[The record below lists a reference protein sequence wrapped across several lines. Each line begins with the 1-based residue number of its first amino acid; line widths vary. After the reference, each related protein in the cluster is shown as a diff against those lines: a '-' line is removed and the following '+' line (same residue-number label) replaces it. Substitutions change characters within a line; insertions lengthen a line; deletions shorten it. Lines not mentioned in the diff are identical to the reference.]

1 MHYNITRRYGD
12 RSFRYNYFPVYAILS
27 IIKVKVNIK
36 GTMTKDKAQKRIE
49 ELREAIEY
57 HNHRY
62 YVLDDPVI
70 SDAEYD
76 ALMRELQELE
86 SKYPEFISPSSPTQR
101 VGAQPLEGF
110 TTVPHA
116 IPMLS
121 LANAMTAEEVA
132 DFDKRVKKILNTG
145 DVDYVMEV
153 KIDGLAVELIYVN
166 GEFSL
171 GSTRG
176 NGFVGEDITQN
187 LRTINAIPM
196 RLIQSP
202 GIPVPEHLE
211 VRGEVYMGRKE
222 FQALNRQ
229 REETGEPLFANPRN
243 AASGSMRQLDPRI
256 TAGRKL
262 SIFCYAPGQV
272 SDIRFSTHMEFLD
285 QLKQWGFRVN
295 PYVKLCRNIDDILAH
310 YQYIRDIR
318 DQIPYEIDGTVIKVN
333 RLDYQEQ
340 LGTVSR
346 SPRWAVAF
354 KFEAHEELTVVEDIE
369 VSVGRTGA
377 LTPVAILRPV
387 MIGGVEV
394 SRATLHNEDEIKR
407 KDIMIGDTVMVSRAG
422 DVIPEVIRVIKEER
436 HRDVKPFSM
445 PGQCPV
451 CNEPVVR
458 PPGEAIRRCVN
469 ISCPA
474 QIKGSIEHFASKR
487 AMDIDGLG
495 TKLVEQLIDKK
506 VIRDV
511 SDLYY
516 LKKEELAGLERMAE
530 KSARNIIHAIGTSR
544 RRPFGRFIYG
554 IGIRH
559 AGEHIAGLLAER
571 FGDIH
576 ELMRADTEALLKIPE
591 IGPEVANSI
600 VSFFEDAKNRETV
613 DRILAGGVTIEYAKI
628 GKGKLD
634 GLLFLFTGTLK
645 SMSRDEARQK
655 VEELGGK
662 TATSISQKVTH
673 LVAGEEAGSKL
684 EKAKKLGI
692 QILSEDEFLQTIIK
706 E

>member
-1 MHYNITRRYGD
+1 MD
-12 RSFRYNYFPVYAILS
+12 R
-27 IIKVKVNIK
+27 
-36 GTMTKDKAQKRIE
+36 DKAQKRIE
-49 ELREAIEY
+49 VLRQEIEH
-57 HNHRY
+57 HNHCY

-76 ALMRELQELE
+76 ALMRELQKLE
-86 SKYPEFISPSSPTQR
+86 NRYPDLISPNSPTQR
-101 VGAQPLEGF
+101 VGALPLESF
-110 TTVPHA
+110 NTVPHA
-116 IPMLS
+116 LPMLS
-121 LANAMTAEEVA
+121 LANAMTFDEVI
-132 DFDKRVKKILNTG
+132 DFDRRVKKILSIG

-153 KIDGLAVELIYVN
+153 KIDGLAVELVYVN
-166 GEFSL
+166 GEFTL

-176 NGFVGEDITQN
+176 DGFIGEDITQN
-187 LRTINAIPM
+187 LRTIKAIPM
-196 RLIQSP
+196 RLIQAP
-202 GIPVPEHLE
+202 GIPVPERLE

-222 FQALNRQ
+222 FIALNKK

-243 AASGSMRQLDPRI
+243 AASGSIRQLDPKI

-262 SIFCYAPGQV
+262 NIFCYAPGQV
-272 SDIRFSTHMEFLD
+272 SGIRFRTHMEFLD
-285 QLKQWGFRVN
+285 HLRQWEFRVN
-295 PYVKLCRNIDDILAH
+295 PHIKPCRNIDDIIVH
-310 YQYIRDIR
+310 YEHIHSIRDE
-318 DQIPYEIDGTVIKVN
+318 IPYEIDGTVIKVN
-333 RLDYQEQ
+333 RLDYQEL

-346 SPRWAVAF
+346 SPRWAIAF

-394 SRATLHNEDEIKR
+394 SRATLHNEDEIQR
-407 KDIMIGDTVMVSRAG
+407 KDIMVGDTVMVSRAG

-436 HRDVKPFSM
+436 RSDSRPFSM

-451 CNEPVVR
+451 CGEDVVR

-469 ISCPA
+469 INCPA

-495 TKLVEQLIDKK
+495 TKLVEQMVDKN

-516 LKKEELAGLERMAE
+516 LKKEDLVSLERMAE
-530 KSARNIIHAIGTSR
+530 RSAQNILDAIDASR

-554 IGIRH
+554 LGIRH
-559 AGEHIAGLLAER
+559 VGEHIAGLLGER
-571 FGDIH
+571 FGSIH
-576 ELMRADTEALLKIPE
+576 ELMEADTDALLKIQE

-600 VSFFEDAKNRETV
+600 VSFFKDAKNRETI
-613 DRILAGGVTIEYAKI
+613 DRILAGGVAIEYGAA

-634 GLLFLFTGTLK
+634 GTLFLFTGTLK
-645 SMSRDEARQK
+645 SMSRDEARRK

-662 TATSISQKVTH
+662 TATALSRKVTY
-673 LVAGEEAGSKL
+673 LVAGEETGSKL
-684 EKAKKLGI
+684 DKAKKLGI
-692 QILSEDEFLQTIIK
+692 KIISEEKFLQAILK